1 VVPTFDWFE
10 LLETVGDDALKFFDR
25 MSADGMDTMTEE
37 KFDDLS
43 ANFSSLRR
51 EIWNAGYRDLLR
63 SLKPDYAKV
72 RRDIA
77 FGYAALILTVGLTG
91 ALPIVGAHPVLAAC
105 LGAVSVGYWVAY
117 LQLFIHEGAHYNLA
131 PDRAE
136 SDKFCDRYISWMIG
150 TTVAAYRKVHF
161 EHHRALGT
169 IDDSESTYFFPL
181 NLVFII
187 KGLFG
192 LRAIEVIFARK
203 KIVAAPKKKKAGDE
217 ETKREFPIAPLAAV
231 VIHGGIVAVAFLL
244 GYWWV
249 SLAWLFGVG
258 MVFPFFGALRQLLEH
273 RDEDADKM
281 NDYRVVPHG
290 AVTRIFKDGPMGS
303 TFGGAGFN
311 RHLLHH
317 WEPQISYTNLPA
329 LERFL
334 LTTKAGPIIERRK
347 TTYAETFLKLLS
359 I

>member
-1 VVPTFDWFE
+1 
-10 LLETVGDDALKFFDR
+10 
-25 MSADGMDTMTEE
+25 M
-37 KFDDLS
+37 
-43 ANFSSLRR
+43 RR
-51 EIWNAGYRDLLR
+51 ELWGDAYKTFLKALR
-63 SLKPDYAKV
+63 PDYARI

-77 FGYAALILTVGLTG
+77 LGYAALATTIVACSL
-91 ALPIVGAHPVLAAC
+91 LPSLGVYPIIAAI
-105 LGAVSVGYWVAY
+105 LGAPSIGYWVAY

-136 SDKFCDRYISWMIG
+136 SDRFCDRYISWMIG

-181 NLVFII
+181 NLLFIV

-192 LRAIEVIFARK
+192 LRAVEVILARR
-203 KIVAAPKKKKAGDE
+203 KIVDNVERKQKKPAKDGSK
-217 ETKREFPIAPLAAV
+217 IAPLTALAV
-231 VIHGGIVAVAFLL
+231 HGGIVVIAFLL
-244 GYWWV
+244 GFWWV
-249 SLAWLFGVG
+249 SIAWLFGVG

-273 RDEDADKM
+273 RDEDASAM
-281 NDYRVVPHG
+281 NDYSKTPHG
-290 AVTRIFKDGPMGS
+290 AVTRIFEDGPIGS
-303 TFGGAGFN
+303 TLGGAGFN

-317 WEPQISYTNLPA
+317 WEPQVSYTNLPA

-334 LTTKAGPIIERRK
+334 MTTKAGPIIERRK
-347 TTYAETFLKLLS
+347 TTYTQTFLKLLS